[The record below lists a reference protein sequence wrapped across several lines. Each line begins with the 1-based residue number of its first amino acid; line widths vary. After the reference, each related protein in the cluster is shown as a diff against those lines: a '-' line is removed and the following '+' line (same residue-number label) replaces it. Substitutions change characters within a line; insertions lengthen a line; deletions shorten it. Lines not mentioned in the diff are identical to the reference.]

1 MPEELV
7 GEVSH
12 WFGNINVA
20 GIKLSDTLS
29 LGDRVR
35 IAGHTTDFEQDITSM
50 QVEHEDVVEASPGD
64 EVGIKLK
71 SRARPGD
78 GVYRVS

>member
-12 WFGNINVA
+12 WFGDINVA
-20 GIKLSDTLS
+20 GIKLSGSLS

-50 QVEHEDVVEASPGD
+50 QVENQDVEEASPGD
-64 EVGIKLK
+64 EVGIKLE

-78 GVYRVS
+78 SVYRIV